1 MADWKKKV
9 LVAIPS
15 YKRADKDIT
24 QNLVNATGLNKE
36 FTVKTFVY
44 SFDPQLEDYKKIPGI
59 NLQIIPNCF
68 VDKANLAR
76 KRNYILDYAIH
87 NGYEYLFQMDD
98 DIDFIGRY
106 NDLRSFIVKSIE
118 LCRTTSEL
126 AVVSPAIEAT
136 RYLRNGEIEHDAV
149 THSTAFMDLYR
160 IGDIRYIE
168 DTKCEDASFCLSVFE
183 NKLRTVK
190 LNSIVIHNKDA
201 AREGEYE
208 EGGLGYKYLENG
220 ISADKKAEYERQ
232 GLIEEHPF
240 LYENG
245 ITCLDDN
252 GILRIN
258 HEKLEEFRGGFLD
271 GENN

>member
-1 MADWKKKV
+1 MANWTTKV

-15 YKRADKDIT
+15 YLRANKDIT
-24 QNLVNATGLNKE
+24 QSLVNAVGLNKE

-44 SFDPQLEDYKKIPGI
+44 SFDPQLEEYKKIPGI
-59 NLQIIPNCF
+59 DLQVIPKCF

-76 KRNYILDYAIH
+76 KRNYILNYAIH
-87 NGYEYLFQMDD
+87 NDYEYLFQMDD

-106 NDLRSFIVKSIE
+106 NDLRNFIVKGIE
-118 LCRTTSEL
+118 LCRKTSEL
-126 AVVSPAIEAT
+126 AVISPAIEAT
-136 RYLRNGEIEHDAV
+136 RYLRNGEFEHDAV
-149 THSTAFMDLYR
+149 THSTALIDLYR

-183 NKLRTVK
+183 NKLRTLK

-201 AREGEYE
+201 AREGNYE
-208 EGGLGYKYLENG
+208 EGGLAYKYLEKG
-220 ISADKKAEYERQ
+220 VSAKDKAGYERQ

-245 ITCLDDN
+245 ITYLDEN

-258 HEKLEEFRGGFLD
+258 HEKLEEFRGGFLN

>member
-1 MADWKKKV
+1 MSKWTGKV

-15 YKRADKDIT
+15 YLRANKNIT
-24 QNLVNATGLNKE
+24 QSLVNAVGLNKE

-44 SFDPQLEDYKKIPGI
+44 SFDSQLEEYKKIPGI
-59 NLQIIPNCF
+59 DLQIIPKSF
-68 VDKANLAR
+68 IDTANLAR
-76 KRNYILDYAIH
+76 KRNYILNYAIH
-87 NGYEYLFQMDD
+87 NGYEFLFQMDD

-106 NDLRSFIVKSIE
+106 NDLRNFIVKGIE
-118 LCRTTSEL
+118 LCQKTSQL
-126 AVVSPAIEAT
+126 AVISPAIEAT
-136 RYLRNGEIEHDAV
+136 RYLRNGEFEHDAV
-149 THSTAFMDLYR
+149 THSTAFMDLFR

-168 DTKCEDASFCLSVFE
+168 NTKCEDASFCLSVFE
-183 NKLRTVK
+183 NKLRTLK

-208 EGGLGYKYLENG
+208 EGGLAYKYLSNN
-220 ISADKKAEYERQ
+220 ISAKQKADYERQ

-245 ITCLDDN
+245 ITYLDEN

-258 HEKLEEFRGGFLD
+258 KEKLEEFRGGFLNN
-271 GENN
+271 ENN